1 MTTLTVARVA
11 ELPRINLLPPEIE
24 QAARLRKLQVVLG
37 VLLLAVL
44 GLVGLLFTWAN
55 AQVSTANDSLTSA
68 QAEGVQLQQ
77 QVDSYAKVPEVQAQV
92 KSAQDALVTAMTP
105 EIRFSYLMNDMSLAI
120 PSTSRLVSWSATNT
134 AAGAQVGA
142 ATTTA
147 PTTTVDTTTVET
159 MGTVTFEGKVHKF
172 EDIATWLNSLTG
184 QDSYGTSTLTSAVL
198 DTGTET
204 AGRVYT
210 VDSGETLSLEAA
222 SNRYEQVL
230 EGE

>member
-37 VLLLAVL
+37 VLLFAVL
-44 GLVGLLFTWAN
+44 FLIGLLFTWAN
-55 AQVSTANDSLTSA
+55 AQVSTANNSLTSA
-68 QAEGVQLQQ
+68 QAESVQLQQ
-77 QVDSYAKVPEVQAQV
+77 EVDSYAKVPEVQAQV
-92 KSAQDALVTAMTP
+92 TNAQDALVTAMTP

-120 PSTSRLVSWSATNT
+120 PSTSRLVTWSATNT

-142 ATTTA
+142 VATTA
-147 PTTTVDTTTVET
+147 PTTTVDTTVET

-198 DTGTET
+198 DSGTET
-204 AGRVYT
+204 VGRVYT